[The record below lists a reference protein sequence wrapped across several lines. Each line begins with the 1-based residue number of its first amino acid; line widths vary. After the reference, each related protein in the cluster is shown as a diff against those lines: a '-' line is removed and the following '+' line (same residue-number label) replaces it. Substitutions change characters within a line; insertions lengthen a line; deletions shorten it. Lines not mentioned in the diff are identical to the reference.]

1 MLHKPSI
8 LKTPAC
14 ASPPVKSAM
23 WMKLYVCLGAIPVW
37 PHPLKEAKLRVPA
50 VSLFFPE
57 PPGLCH
63 TSASPSVQSY
73 GGKTSI
79 ELNGVIR

>member
-8 LKTPAC
+8 LKTPARAPTPSQVC
-14 ASPPVKSAM
+14 HVDEA
-23 WMKLYVCLGAIPVW
+23 LCLGAIPVW
-37 PHPLKEAKLRVPA
+37 PHPLKAAKLRAPA
-50 VSLFFPE
+50 ESLFFPE